1 MPLSTSNSSLK
12 DQYMTSSQQSLRERT
27 YSARESP
34 RIYSTSYHSQQNLDD
49 VRDKDMSY
57 GRSRHRTNEETR
69 PFSARGADN
78 ETDYKVNAAK
88 TYESWKEDTWDKD
101 VSYTGSLH
109 RNKYKPYR
117 SNLIDNEV
125 ISKELE
131 NTSGFSKTFREQDRT
146 ISSNLNNQNETTKT
160 VSSTYNKDKDDSI
173 QLPSSFS
180 TKYEPPVSSIYGSK
194 FDAERSLSK
203 SQLNLNAEQ
212 ETVQPVK
219 PRDHSLPLSSSH
231 TALKDHALPSPAKE
245 KDKDNAGGHVS
256 LKDQRSGSTRHK
268 SLKEGSKEMSVL
280 EEYFRKKAANRKA
293 SASPSVKDS
302 SGENK
307 TSPIKDLFPALAQAK
322 LEKPIVDITA
332 KVKEEMI
339 YPKSSDIDH
348 IEKFN
353 SFKFDN
359 GKIEKPPDK
368 VDDIKLVDY
377 SKLFDFKGTKDKD
390 VAKQNGIERH
400 DYDKPI
406 KYDETKDYTITKSEE
421 IDKPI
426 ETSAEVKYDFSID
439 NKFMYED
446 IKRKIDFNDIEDLE
460 REAKNYTPKPYSTSL
475 ADELKEAFEDSKSS
489 LPLDDDWNISYTKPK
504 AFEKDKNENFSS
516 PTAYKTVNPFKSNIT
531 VNPFKNNEPEKK
543 TVITWK
549 SEVEQ
554 FDISKSDEKWGES
567 FEDKLEIK
575 SNISAHFPMVEPKKE
590 EVNRLQV
597 FEQNLINIR
606 KGLESIQ
613 KRETAKAVEVKEEKV
628 ETFSAFKP
636 GFLLPAKDKEKAS
649 KDAVNQETKDFIKSI
664 GIDHTINKN
673 QVQPPSPKKAA
684 KPTEHTNVRFMEEIK
699 FSEINSNNFDNNNT
713 LPNKD
718 LVKKYPS
725 TDDVK
730 NELNQISKEKQ
741 KIEDELKKMSN
752 ENLKRLLHVSPSPTE
767 FTMTDKLTMFEDNL
781 IHIDDD
787 LEEMIRSSQLDND
800 NLMND
805 LGSGKKK
812 TSLDSVGSNSSRH
825 RRLSAPTSPEDMS
838 LKR

>member
-1 MPLSTSNSSLK
+1 MHLSTSNSSLK
-12 DQYMTSSQQSLRERT
+12 DQHITSSQQSLRERT

-34 RIYSTSYHSQQNLDD
+34 RMYSTSYHSQQNLDD
-49 VRDKDMSY
+49 VRDKDRDMSY
-57 GRSRHRTNEETR
+57 GRTRHRTNEEAR
-69 PFSARGADN
+69 PFSYRGTDQKADC
-78 ETDYKVNAAK
+78 KVGDTKN
-88 TYESWKEDTWDKD
+88 YESWKEDTWDKD

-117 SNLIDNEV
+117 SSLIEKEEM
-125 ISKELE
+125 SKELE
-131 NTSGFSKTFREQDRT
+131 NSLGFPKTFREQERT
-146 ISSNLNNQNETTKT
+146 ISSNLNNQNENTKT
-160 VSSTYNKDKDDSI
+160 VSSTYDKNKDDSI
-173 QLPSSFS
+173 QLPISFS
-180 TKYEPPVSSIYGSK
+180 TKYEPPVSSIYNSK
-194 FDAERSLSK
+194 FDVERSLSK
-203 SQLNLNAEQ
+203 SQLNLNAEH
-212 ETVQPVK
+212 ETVQSVK

-231 TALKDHALPSPAKE
+231 TALKDHAVPSPAIE
-245 KDKDNAGGHVS
+245 KDKDNLGGHVS

-280 EEYFRKKAANRKA
+280 EDYFRKKAVNRKA

-302 SGENK
+302 GGDNE
-307 TSPIKDLFPALAQAK
+307 TSPIKDLFPSLAQAK
-322 LEKPIVDITA
+322 VEKTSIDKTA
-332 KVKEEMI
+332 NEEMI
-339 YPKSSDIDH
+339 YPKTSDLDPH
-348 IEKFN
+348 EKMN
-353 SFKFDN
+353 SFKFESA
-359 GKIEKPPDK
+359 KKEKQPEK

-390 VAKQNGIERH
+390 EAKQNGIERH
-400 DYDKPI
+400 DYDKPK
-406 KYDETKDYTITKSEE
+406 KYDESKDYTMTRSEE
-421 IDKPI
+421 FKKTLDVG
-426 ETSAEVKYDFSID
+426 EVKYDFSID

-446 IKRKIDFNDIEDLE
+446 IKRKIDFNDIEHLE
-460 REAKNYTPKPYSTSL
+460 REAKNYKPKPYSTSL

-489 LPLDDDWNISYTKPK
+489 LPLDDEWNISYTKPK
-504 AFEKDKNENFSS
+504 MFEKDKNENFSS
-516 PTAYKTVNPFKSNIT
+516 PTAYKTVNPFKTNIT
-531 VNPFKNNEPEKK
+531 VNPFRNNEPEKK

-575 SNISAHFPMVEPKKE
+575 SNISSHFPIMEPKNE
-590 EVNRLQV
+590 EVNKLQV

-613 KRETAKAVEVKEEKV
+613 KRETTKVVEVKEEKV
-628 ETFSAFKP
+628 ESLTAFKP
-636 GFLLPAKDKEKAS
+636 GFLLQSKDKEKAS

-664 GIDHTINKN
+664 GTDHTMNKS
-673 QVQPPSPKKAA
+673 QAQPLSPKKAA
-684 KPTEHTNVRFMEEIK
+684 KPTEHTNVKFMEEIK

-805 LGSGKKK
+805 LESGKKK